1 MSTNPQFISRLMPAH
16 PRFYATAI
24 ICGCLVVVLLVF
36 WATTLSMVSI
46 WERSETFTHGFLVFP
61 IFLYLLWTKR
71 KELESLEPEPFHP
84 ALIGIAAGGCIWLA
98 GQLAAAVSVSQLGMM
113 AMVPFA
119 VWAILGTRIARALAF
134 PLAFLFFAVPFGEL
148 LVPRMM
154 DWTADFTVVALRVSG
169 VPVFR
174 EGNYFTI
181 PSGRW
186 SVVEACSGLRYLIA
200 SLMIGC
206 LFAILMYRSAAR
218 RLAFIAASLI
228 VPIIANWLRAYG
240 VVMLAHLTNNR
251 LATGVDHLIYGWIFF
266 GIVMLALFQVGSW
279 WREDEP
285 VSKEIEP
292 RRLHAAYKSRQARL
306 LSAGLITI
314 VMIAIWQPALSAI
327 ESRRPVIAPG
337 PIAITGN
344 SGWRREPG
352 SIADWRPDIKGATV
366 ESTMVFEKDGSEVGV
381 FVALFAEQTFDARA
395 ITSSNTLV
403 QTTNRPWE
411 QIDRGVVN
419 VSLNGQAVAA
429 KSTLIIGPSLKRL
442 VAWHWYW
449 VDGKLTTSDFMAK
462 LYQLAGKL
470 RGHGDPTA
478 WVVLYTPADG
488 DEAKAN
494 ALLSSFSSQMAP
506 AIDAALDVAV
516 GRQP

>member
-1 MSTNPQFISRLMPAH
+1 MSANPQFISHLMPAR
-16 PRFYATAI
+16 PRSYATAI
-24 ICGCLVVVLLVF
+24 VCSCLVVVLLVF
-36 WATTLSMVSI
+36 WRTTLSMVSI

-61 IFLYLLWTKR
+61 IFLYLLWTRR
-71 KELESLEPEPFHP
+71 KELESLRPEPFHP
-84 ALIGIAAGGCIWLA
+84 ALIGIAAGGCIWLV

-119 VWAILGTRIARALAF
+119 VWAILGTRIVRTLAF

-154 DWTADFTVVALRVSG
+154 DWTADFTVVALRTSG

-200 SLMIGC
+200 SLMVGC

-285 VSKEIEP
+285 ASKNTEARSLP
-292 RRLHAAYKSRQARL
+292 AAATRHQAPL
-306 LSAGLITI
+306 LSAGLIAI
-314 VMIAIWQPALSAI
+314 IMIAIWQPVLSAV
-327 ESRRPVIAPG
+327 ESRRPAIAAG
-337 PIAITGN
+337 PITIAGN
-344 SGWRREPG
+344 SEWRRVTAPIG
-352 SIADWRPDIKGATV
+352 DWRPDIKGATA
-366 ESTMVFEKDGSEVGV
+366 ETTAVFEKDGSQVGV
-381 FVALFAEQTFDARA
+381 YVALFAEQTFDARA
-395 ITSSNTLV
+395 ITSSNALV
-403 QTTNRPWE
+403 QTTNREWQRIE
-411 QIDRGVVN
+411 RGDAHVSVN
-419 VSLNGQAVAA
+419 GKVVAA
-429 KSTLIIGPSLKRL
+429 KAALIAGPLSNRL

-449 VDGKLTTSDFMAK
+449 VDGQLTTSDFMAK
-462 LYQLAGKL
+462 LYQVAGKL

-488 DEAKAN
+488 NEAKAN
-494 ALLSSFSSQMAP
+494 ALLGSFASRMGP
-506 AIDAALDVAV
+506 TIDAALNDAA